1 MAFKAFYTTQIF
13 RVINLVDL
21 LVRRQQVFKSIEL
34 LVSNKLVDLI

>member
-1 MAFKAFYTTQIF
+1 MTFKAFYTTQIF

-34 LVSNKLVDLI
+34 LVSNKLVNLI